1 MANQHRPT
9 NTSYTGQAAGQ
20 PQLRRDDLINQP
32 SNLQNQGQP
41 NFLQET
47 GTQVKNMAQGAAEIG
62 KGAAQG
68 AVNLAMGAAIG
79 AANVA
84 QGAAGAV
91 KNTLGINN
99 PDSEVPTGTTRT
111 MDMNLP
117 ADIDTEVGGSTN
129 PRGINHPSIP
139 STRI

>member
-9 NTSYTGQAAGQ
+9 NTGYTGQAAGQ
-20 PQLRRDDLINQP
+20 PQLRRDDLVNQP

-62 KGAAQG
+62 KGA
-68 AVNLAMGAAIG
+68 VNLAMGAAIG

-99 PDSEVPTGTTRT
+99 PADSEVPTGTTRT

-129 PRGINHPSIP
+129 PRSINHPSIP

>member
-1 MANQHRPT
+1 MANQGPT
-9 NTSYTGQAAGQ
+9 NTGYTGHAAAGQ

-32 SNLQNQGQP
+32 SNLQNQGQS

-68 AVNLAMGAAIG
+68 AVNLAKGAALG
-79 AANVA
+79 AANIA

-91 KNTLGINN
+91 KNTLGINT
-99 PDSEVPTGTTRT
+99 PDSAAPAGTTRT
-111 MDMNLP
+111 ADMNLP
-117 ADIDTEVGGSTN
+117 ADIDTEMGSSTN
-129 PRGINHPSIP
+129 PSSINHPSNP